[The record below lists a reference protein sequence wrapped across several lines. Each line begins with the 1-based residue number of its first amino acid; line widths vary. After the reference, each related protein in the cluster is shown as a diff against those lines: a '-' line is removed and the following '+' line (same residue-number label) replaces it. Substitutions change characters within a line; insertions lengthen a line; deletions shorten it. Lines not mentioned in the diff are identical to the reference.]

1 MCSSDLG
8 DPPLT
13 LLWRGLA
20 SLLSI
25 AGGCPGGLMHDTMAL
40 GALLVASLKPL
51 TPLAQLPSTALAQ
64 LAAIGAAALFAA
76 ANRTPIFSALFV
88 FTLQG
93 DPLLLPALLLA
104 SASSVALAER
114 WRGPTW
120 NEFQQEGL

>member
-1 MCSSDLG
+1 MIPGRTTVTRRNFLRHTAAGLG
-8 DPPLT
+8 
-13 LLWRGLA
+13 
-20 SLLSI
+20 
-25 AGGCPGGLMHDTMAL
+25 MVAL
-40 GALLVASLKPL
+40 GSLLVASLKPW

-93 DPLLLPALLLA
+93 DPLLLPALLLS